1 MVRAPRFEPGSSA
14 WQADVLDQTRLR
26 PHGARLR
33 PKIINTL
40 IKIRASGLREATA
53 RLGNYRL
60 LKTMEGNLAVPSE
73 PERKKGRAQC
83 WPR

>member
-1 MVRAPRFEPGSSA
+1 
-14 WQADVLDQTRLR
+14 
-26 PHGARLR
+26 
-33 PKIINTL
+33 
-40 IKIRASGLREATA
+40 
-53 RLGNYRL
+53 